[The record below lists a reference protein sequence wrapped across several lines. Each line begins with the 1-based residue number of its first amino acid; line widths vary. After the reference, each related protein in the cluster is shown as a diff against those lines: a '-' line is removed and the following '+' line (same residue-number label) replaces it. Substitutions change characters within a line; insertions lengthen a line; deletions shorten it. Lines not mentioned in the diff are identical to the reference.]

1 MTKEKEELYKKA
13 HVELY
18 EVIKKLPKEEKEK
31 IPEVFLNNLKNDMDD
46 KYIFKYDDS
55 KTLIEQNLM
64 DETKALLVQMY
75 IKYMAQEKDTEL
87 WKKYNRICSNEIEE
101 KKRAKFNPD
110 NLFKEQ
116 IKKEKNNIEKVQLT
130 EIKEAKWY
138 KKIFNKIVEIIKRKK

>member
-1 MTKEKEELYKKA
+1 
-13 HVELY
+13 
-18 EVIKKLPKEEKEK
+18 
-31 IPEVFLNNLKNDMDD
+31 MDD

-75 IKYMAQEKDTEL
+75 IKYIAQEKDTEL
-87 WKKYNRICSNEIEE
+87 WKKYNRSCLNEIEE

-116 IKKEKNNIEKVQLT
+116 IQKEKNNIEKVQLT

-138 KKIFNKIVEIIKRKK
+138 KKIFNKIVEIIKRKKKKVKNI